1 MNKLKEISLIIPSKN
16 AESKLTQLLECISD
30 WVVIPNEIIIID
42 SSLEKYQISKN
53 FGRFVKESGIR
64 LIIIYKQNLYPG
76 HARNIGINSSTND
89 LLAFLD
95 TSTQPTSRWL
105 CSGINIMDLNK
116 SDGVWGSTYYQAS
129 KFNTKIFRA
138 CTYGELPIR
147 TFPGS
152 ILNKKIFNRCGLFIE
167 STRAGE
173 DGDWMSRA
181 DLQEINITTPEEI
194 LNYDQLNSMSIK
206 KLIKKWFR
214 NNMFG
219 AKLPFYKAH
228 KDFYYYVISFVAV
241 VIAFNWN
248 WILASWDEESNF
260 YIPNIT
266 KISIL
271 IILIIYIFMRGIF
284 LPRKKGVNLS
294 FIFPINFIF
303 IFLLSILLD
312 LTKALAFAYSK
323 FNR

>member
-1 MNKLKEISLIIPSKN
+1 MVIEVSLIIPSQN
-16 AESKLTQLLECISD
+16 ADTKLHELLRGIPD
-30 WVVIPNEIIIID
+30 WERIPNEIIIVD
-42 SSLEKYQISKN
+42 SSE
-53 FGRFVKESGIR
+53 KESIIPKDIELSINKLGID
-64 LIIIYKQNLYPG
+64 LLVLYENNLYPG
-76 HARNIGINSSTND
+76 HARNIGISSASNSV
-89 LLAFLD
+89 LAFLD
-95 TSTQPTSRWL
+95 TSTQPTSKWL
-105 CSGINIMDLNK
+105 
-116 SDGVWGSTYYQAS
+116 SDGLSLMKAKNSDGIWGKTYYQA
-129 KFNTKIFRA
+129 NTFSSKIFRA
-138 CTYGELPIR
+138 CTFGTKPIR

-181 DLQEINITTPEEI
+181 ELQEIDIVNPEEI

-214 NNMFG
+214 NNVFG

-228 KDFYYYVISFVAV
+228 KDLYYYVISFVAV

-248 WILASWDEESNF
+248 WILASWDEESIF
-260 YIPNIT
+260 FIPYIT

-284 LPRKKGVNLS
+284 LPRKKGVSLG

-303 IFLLSILLD
+303 IFLLSVLLD

-323 FNR
+323 LDR

>member
-1 MNKLKEISLIIPSKN
+1 
-16 AESKLTQLLECISD
+16 
-30 WVVIPNEIIIID
+30 
-42 SSLEKYQISKN
+42 
-53 FGRFVKESGIR
+53 
-64 LIIIYKQNLYPG
+64 
-76 HARNIGINSSTND
+76 
-89 LLAFLD
+89 
-95 TSTQPTSRWL
+95 
-105 CSGINIMDLNK
+105 
-116 SDGVWGSTYYQAS
+116 
-129 KFNTKIFRA
+129 
-138 CTYGELPIR
+138 
-147 TFPGS
+147 
-152 ILNKKIFNRCGLFIE
+152 
-167 STRAGE
+167 
-173 DGDWMSRA
+173 MSRA
-181 DLQEINITTPEEI
+181 DLQEINIATSEEI

-214 NNMFG
+214 NNVFG
-219 AKLPFYKAH
+219 AKLPFYRAH
-228 KDFYYYVISFVAV
+228 RDFYYYAISFVAV

-303 IFLLSILLD
+303 ICLLSALLD

>member
-1 MNKLKEISLIIPSKN
+1 MVIEVSLIIPSQN
-16 AESKLTQLLECISD
+16 ADTKLHELLSGIPNWER
-30 WVVIPNEIIIID
+30 IPNEIIIVD
-42 SSLEKYQISKN
+42 SSE
-53 FGRFVKESGIR
+53 KESIIPKDIELSIKKLGID
-64 LIIIYKQNLYPG
+64 LLVLYENNLYPG
-76 HARNIGINSSTND
+76 HARNIGISSASNSV
-89 LLAFLD
+89 LAFLD
-95 TSTQPTSRWL
+95 TSTQPTSKWL
-105 CSGINIMDLNK
+105 
-116 SDGVWGSTYYQAS
+116 SDGLSLMKAKNSDGIWGKTYYQA
-129 KFNTKIFRA
+129 NTFSSKIFRA
-138 CTYGELPIR
+138 CTFGTKPIR

-181 DLQEINITTPEEI
+181 ELQEIDIVNPEEI

-219 AKLPFYKAH
+219 AKLPFYRAH
-228 KDFYYYVISFVAV
+228 RDFYYYAISFVAV

-248 WILASWDEESNF
+248 WILASWDEESIF
-260 YIPNIT
+260 FIPYIT

-284 LPRKKGVNLS
+284 LPKKKGVNLS

-312 LTKALAFAYSK
+312 LTKTLAFAYSK
-323 FNR
+323 FDR

>member
-1 MNKLKEISLIIPSKN
+1 MVIEVSLIIPSQN
-16 AESKLTQLLECISD
+16 ADIKLHELLRGIPNWER
-30 WVVIPNEIIIID
+30 VPNEIIIVD
-42 SSLEKYQISKN
+42 SSE
-53 FGRFVKESGIR
+53 KESIIPKDIELSINKLGID
-64 LIIIYKQNLYPG
+64 LLVLYENNLYPG
-76 HARNIGINSSTND
+76 HARNIGISSASNSV
-89 LLAFLD
+89 LAFLD
-95 TSTQPTSRWL
+95 TSTQPTSKWL
-105 CSGINIMDLNK
+105 
-116 SDGVWGSTYYQAS
+116 SDGLSLMKAKNSDGIWGKTYYQA
-129 KFNTKIFRA
+129 NTFSSKIFRA
-138 CTYGELPIR
+138 CTFGTKPIR

-181 DLQEINITTPEEI
+181 ELQEIDIVNPEEI

-219 AKLPFYKAH
+219 AKLPFYRAH
-228 KDFYYYVISFVAV
+228 RDFYYYAISFVAV

-248 WILASWDEESNF
+248 WILASWDEESIF
-260 YIPNIT
+260 FIPYIT

-284 LPRKKGVNLS
+284 LPKKKGVNLS

-312 LTKALAFAYSK
+312 LTKTLAFEYSK
-323 FNR
+323 FDR

>member
-16 AESKLTQLLECISD
+16 AESKLTQLLECISG

-53 FGRFVKESGIR
+53 FGRFVKKSGIR
-64 LIIIYKQNLYPG
+64 LIIIHKQNLYPG
-76 HARNIGINSSTND
+76 HARNIGIKSSTNA

-105 CSGINIMDLNK
+105 DSGISIMDLNK

-181 DLQEINITTPEEI
+181 DLQEINIATPEEI

-219 AKLPFYKAH
+219 AKLPFYRAH
-228 KDFYYYVISFVAV
+228 RDFYYYAISFVAV

-271 IILIIYIFMRGIF
+271 IILIIYIFTRGIL
-284 LPRKKGVNLS
+284 LPKKKGVHLS

-303 IFLLSILLD
+303 IFLLSVLLD

>member
-1 MNKLKEISLIIPSKN
+1 MVIEVSLIIPSQN
-16 AESKLTQLLECISD
+16 ADTKLHELLRGIPD
-30 WVVIPNEIIIID
+30 WERIPNEIIIVD
-42 SSLEKYQISKN
+42 SSE
-53 FGRFVKESGIR
+53 KESIIPKDIELSIKKLGID
-64 LIIIYKQNLYPG
+64 LLVLYENNLYPG
-76 HARNIGINSSTND
+76 HARNIGISSASNSV
-89 LLAFLD
+89 LAFLD
-95 TSTQPTSRWL
+95 TSTQPTSKWL
-105 CSGINIMDLNK
+105 
-116 SDGVWGSTYYQAS
+116 SDGLSLMKAKNSDGIWGKTYYQA
-129 KFNTKIFRA
+129 NTFSSKIFRA
-138 CTYGELPIR
+138 CTFGTKPIR

-181 DLQEINITTPEEI
+181 ELQEIDIVNPEEI

-219 AKLPFYKAH
+219 AKLPFYRAH
-228 KDFYYYVISFVAV
+228 RDFYYYAISFVAV

-248 WILASWDEESNF
+248 WILASWDEESIF
-260 YIPNIT
+260 FIPYIT

-284 LPRKKGVNLS
+284 LPKKKGVNLS

-303 IFLLSILLD
+303 IFLLSVLLD

-323 FNR
+323 FDR

>member
-1 MNKLKEISLIIPSKN
+1 MVIEVSLIIPSQN
-16 AESKLTQLLECISD
+16 ADTKLHELLRGIPD
-30 WVVIPNEIIIID
+30 WERIPNEIIIVD
-42 SSLEKYQISKN
+42 SSE
-53 FGRFVKESGIR
+53 KESIIPKDIELSIKKLGID
-64 LIIIYKQNLYPG
+64 LLVLYENNLYPG
-76 HARNIGINSSTND
+76 HARNIGISSASNSV
-89 LLAFLD
+89 LAFLD
-95 TSTQPTSRWL
+95 TSTQPTSKWL
-105 CSGINIMDLNK
+105 
-116 SDGVWGSTYYQAS
+116 SDGLSLMKAKNSDGIWGKTYYQA
-129 KFNTKIFRA
+129 NTFSSKIFRA
-138 CTYGELPIR
+138 CTFGTKPIR

-181 DLQEINITTPEEI
+181 ELQEIDIVNPEEI

-219 AKLPFYKAH
+219 AKLPFYRAH
-228 KDFYYYVISFVAV
+228 RDFYYYAISFVAV

-248 WILASWDEESNF
+248 WILASWDEESIF
-260 YIPNIT
+260 FIPYIT

-284 LPRKKGVNLS
+284 LPKKKGVNLS

-303 IFLLSILLD
+303 IFLLSVLLD

-323 FNR
+323 LDR

>member
-1 MNKLKEISLIIPSKN
+1 MIKEVSLVIPSQN
-16 AESKLTQLLECISD
+16 AEIELKQLLRSIPNWEA
-30 WVVIPNEIIIID
+30 IPNEIIIVD
-42 SSLEKYQISKN
+42 SSENKLLIPEDFKLFTKKLN
-53 FGRFVKESGIR
+53 IR
-64 LIIIYKQNLYPG
+64 LLIIYEKDLYPG
-76 HARNIGINSSTND
+76 HARNVGISNSKNT

-95 TSTQPTSRWL
+95 TSTFPSNKWL
-105 CSGINIMDLNK
+105 SSGLNLINIKNNE
-116 SDGVWGSTYYQAS
+116 GVWGNTLYQADTFTS
-129 KFNTKIFRA
+129 KIFRA
-138 CTYGELPIR
+138 CTFGEKPIR

-152 ILNKKIFNRCGLFIE
+152 IFNKNIFDRCGLFIE
-167 STRAGE
+167 TTRAGE

-181 DLQEINITTPEEI
+181 ELHEIKISSPEEVLSYDK
-194 LNYDQLNSMSIK
+194 LNFMSIK

-219 AKLPFYKAH
+219 AKLPFYRAH
-228 KDFYYYVISFVAV
+228 RDFYYYAISFVAV

-248 WILASWDEESNF
+248 WILASWDEQSIF

-294 FIFPINFIF
+294 FVFPINFIF
-303 IFLLSILLD
+303 IFLLSVLLD

-323 FNR
+323 LTNN

>member
-1 MNKLKEISLIIPSKN
+1 MAIEVSLIIPSQN
-16 AESKLTQLLECISD
+16 ADTKLHELLSGIPNWER
-30 WVVIPNEIIIID
+30 IPNEIIIVD
-42 SSLEKYQISKN
+42 SSE
-53 FGRFVKESGIR
+53 KESIIPKDIELSIKKLGID
-64 LIIIYKQNLYPG
+64 LLVLYENNLYPG
-76 HARNIGINSSTND
+76 HARNIGISSASNSV
-89 LLAFLD
+89 LAFLD
-95 TSTQPTSRWL
+95 TSTQPTSKWL
-105 CSGINIMDLNK
+105 
-116 SDGVWGSTYYQAS
+116 SDGLSLMKAKNSDGIWGKTYYQA
-129 KFNTKIFRA
+129 NTFSSKIFRA
-138 CTYGELPIR
+138 CTFGTKPIR

-181 DLQEINITTPEEI
+181 ELQEIDIVNPEEI

-219 AKLPFYKAH
+219 AKLPFYRAH
-228 KDFYYYVISFVAV
+228 RDFYYYAISFVAV

-248 WILASWDEESNF
+248 WILASWDEESIF
-260 YIPNIT
+260 FIPYIT

-284 LPRKKGVNLS
+284 LPKKKGVNLS

-312 LTKALAFAYSK
+312 LTKTLAFAYSK
-323 FNR
+323 FDR

>member
-1 MNKLKEISLIIPSKN
+1 MVIEVSLIIPSQN
-16 AESKLTQLLECISD
+16 ADTKLHELLRGIPD
-30 WVVIPNEIIIID
+30 WERIPNEIIIVD
-42 SSLEKYQISKN
+42 SSE
-53 FGRFVKESGIR
+53 KESIIPKDIELSINKLGID
-64 LIIIYKQNLYPG
+64 LLVLYENNLYPG
-76 HARNIGINSSTND
+76 HARNIGISSASNSV
-89 LLAFLD
+89 LAFLD
-95 TSTQPTSRWL
+95 TSTQPTSKWL
-105 CSGINIMDLNK
+105 
-116 SDGVWGSTYYQAS
+116 SDGLSLMKAKNSDGIWGKTYYQA
-129 KFNTKIFRA
+129 NTFSSKIFRA
-138 CTYGELPIR
+138 CTFGTKPIR

-181 DLQEINITTPEEI
+181 ELQEIDIVNPEEI

-219 AKLPFYKAH
+219 AKLPFYRAH
-228 KDFYYYVISFVAV
+228 RDFYYYAISFVAV

-248 WILASWDEESNF
+248 WILASWDEESIF
-260 YIPNIT
+260 FIPYIT

-284 LPRKKGVNLS
+284 LPRKKGVSLG

-303 IFLLSILLD
+303 IFLLSVLLD

-323 FNR
+323 LDR

>member
-1 MNKLKEISLIIPSKN
+1 MIKEVSLVIPSQN
-16 AESKLTQLLECISD
+16 AEIELQQLLRSIPNWEA
-30 WVVIPNEIIIID
+30 IPNEIVIVD
-42 SSLEKYQISKN
+42 SSENKLLIPEDFKLFTKKLN
-53 FGRFVKESGIR
+53 IR
-64 LIIIYKQNLYPG
+64 LLIIYEKDLYPG
-76 HARNIGINSSTND
+76 HARNVGISNSKNT

-95 TSTQPTSRWL
+95 TSTFPSNKWL
-105 CSGINIMDLNK
+105 SSGLNLINIKNNE
-116 SDGVWGSTYYQAS
+116 GVWGNTLYQADTFTS
-129 KFNTKIFRA
+129 KIFRA
-138 CTYGELPIR
+138 CTFGEKPIR

-152 ILNKKIFNRCGLFIE
+152 IFNKNIFDRCGLFIE
-167 STRAGE
+167 TTRAGE

-181 DLQEINITTPEEI
+181 ELHEIKISSPEEVLSYDK
-194 LNYDQLNSMSIK
+194 LNFMSIK

-219 AKLPFYKAH
+219 AKLPFYRAH
-228 KDFYYYVISFVAV
+228 RDFYYYAISFVAV

-248 WILASWDEESNF
+248 WILASWDEESIF

-294 FIFPINFIF
+294 FVFPINFIF
-303 IFLLSILLD
+303 IFLLSVLLD

-323 FNR
+323 LTNN

>member
-1 MNKLKEISLIIPSKN
+1 MVIEVSLIIPSQN
-16 AESKLTQLLECISD
+16 ADTKLHELLRGIPD
-30 WVVIPNEIIIID
+30 WERIPNEIIIVD
-42 SSLEKYQISKN
+42 SSE
-53 FGRFVKESGIR
+53 KESIIPKDIELSIKKLGID
-64 LIIIYKQNLYPG
+64 LLVLYENNLYPG
-76 HARNIGINSSTND
+76 HARNIGISSASNSV
-89 LLAFLD
+89 LAFLD
-95 TSTQPTSRWL
+95 TSTQPTSKWL
-105 CSGINIMDLNK
+105 
-116 SDGVWGSTYYQAS
+116 SDGLSLMKAKNSDGIWGKTYYQA
-129 KFNTKIFRA
+129 NTFSSKIFRA
-138 CTYGELPIR
+138 CTFGTKPIR

-181 DLQEINITTPEEI
+181 ELQEIDIVNPEEI

-219 AKLPFYKAH
+219 AKLPFYRAH
-228 KDFYYYVISFVAV
+228 RDFYYYAISFVAV

-248 WILASWDEESNF
+248 WILASWDEESIF
-260 YIPNIT
+260 FIPYIT

-284 LPRKKGVNLS
+284 LPKKKGVNLS

-303 IFLLSILLD
+303 IFLLSLLLD

-323 FNR
+323 FDR

>member
-1 MNKLKEISLIIPSKN
+1 MVIEVSLIIPSQN
-16 AESKLTQLLECISD
+16 ADTKLHELLRGIPD
-30 WVVIPNEIIIID
+30 WERIPNEIIIVD
-42 SSLEKYQISKN
+42 SSE
-53 FGRFVKESGIR
+53 KESIIPKDIELSINKLGID
-64 LIIIYKQNLYPG
+64 LLVLYENNLYPG
-76 HARNIGINSSTND
+76 HARNIGISSASNS

-95 TSTQPTSRWL
+95 TSTQPTSKWL
-105 CSGINIMDLNK
+105 
-116 SDGVWGSTYYQAS
+116 SDGLSLMKAKNSDGIWGKTYYQA
-129 KFNTKIFRA
+129 NTFSSKIFRA
-138 CTYGELPIR
+138 CTFGTKPIR

-181 DLQEINITTPEEI
+181 ELQEIDIVNPEEI

-219 AKLPFYKAH
+219 AKLPFYRAH
-228 KDFYYYVISFVAV
+228 RDFYYYAISFVAV

-248 WILASWDEESNF
+248 WILASWDEESIF

-284 LPRKKGVNLS
+284 LPQKKGVNLS

-303 IFLLSILLD
+303 IFLLSVLLD

-323 FNR
+323 FDR

>member
-1 MNKLKEISLIIPSKN
+1 MVIEVSLIIPSQN
-16 AESKLTQLLECISD
+16 ADTKLHELLRGIPD
-30 WVVIPNEIIIID
+30 WERIPNEIIIVD
-42 SSLEKYQISKN
+42 SSE
-53 FGRFVKESGIR
+53 KESIIPKDIELSIKKLGID
-64 LIIIYKQNLYPG
+64 LLVLYENNLYPG
-76 HARNIGINSSTND
+76 HARNIGISSESNS
-89 LLAFLD
+89 LLAFPD
-95 TSTQPTSRWL
+95 TSTQPTSKWL
-105 CSGINIMDLNK
+105 
-116 SDGVWGSTYYQAS
+116 SDGLSLMKAKNSDGIWGKTYYQA
-129 KFNTKIFRA
+129 NTFSSKIFRA
-138 CTYGELPIR
+138 CTFGTKPIR

-181 DLQEINITTPEEI
+181 ELQEIDIVNPEEI

-219 AKLPFYKAH
+219 AKLPFYRAH
-228 KDFYYYVISFVAV
+228 RDFYYYAISFVAV

-248 WILASWDEESNF
+248 WILASWDEESIF
-260 YIPNIT
+260 FIPYIT

-284 LPRKKGVNLS
+284 LPKKKGVNLS

-303 IFLLSILLD
+303 IFLLSVLLD

-323 FNR
+323 FDR

>member
-1 MNKLKEISLIIPSKN
+1 MITEVSLIIPSQN
-16 AESKLTQLLECISD
+16 ADTKLNQLLRGIPD
-30 WVVIPNEIIIID
+30 WERIPNEIIIVD
-42 SSLEKYQISKN
+42 SSENKSIVPKDIELLIKKL
-53 FGRFVKESGIR
+53 GIDLL
-64 LIIIYKQNLYPG
+64 LIYENNLYPG
-76 HARNIGINSSTND
+76 HARNIGISNASNSI
-89 LLAFLD
+89 LAFLD
-95 TSTQPTSRWL
+95 TSTQPNSKWL
-105 CSGINIMDLNK
+105 SSGLNLMK
-116 SDGVWGSTYYQAS
+116 AKNSDGVWGKTYYQA
-129 KFNTKIFRA
+129 NTFSSKIFRA
-138 CTYGELPIR
+138 CTFGTKPIR

-167 STRAGE
+167 NTRAGE

-181 DLQEINITTPEEI
+181 ELQEINIATPEEI

-219 AKLPFYKAH
+219 AKLPFYRAH
-228 KDFYYYVISFVAV
+228 RDFYYYAISFVAV

-248 WILASWDEESNF
+248 WILASWDEESIF

-284 LPRKKGVNLS
+284 LPRKKGVSLG

-303 IFLLSILLD
+303 IFLLSVLLD

-323 FNR
+323 LDR

>member
-1 MNKLKEISLIIPSKN
+1 MVIEVSLIIPSQN
-16 AESKLTQLLECISD
+16 ADTKLHELLRGIPD
-30 WVVIPNEIIIID
+30 WERIPNEIIIVD
-42 SSLEKYQISKN
+42 SSE
-53 FGRFVKESGIR
+53 KESIIPKDIELSINKLGID
-64 LIIIYKQNLYPG
+64 LLVLYENNLYPG
-76 HARNIGINSSTND
+76 HARNIGISSASNS

-95 TSTQPTSRWL
+95 TSTQPTSKWL
-105 CSGINIMDLNK
+105 
-116 SDGVWGSTYYQAS
+116 SDGLSLMKAKNSDGIWGKTYYQA
-129 KFNTKIFRA
+129 NTFSSKIFRA
-138 CTYGELPIR
+138 CTFGTKPIR

-181 DLQEINITTPEEI
+181 ELQEIDIVNPEEI

-219 AKLPFYKAH
+219 AKLPFYRAH
-228 KDFYYYVISFVAV
+228 RDFYYYAISFVAV

-248 WILASWDEESNF
+248 WILASWDEESIF

-284 LPRKKGVNLS
+284 LPQKKGVNLS

-312 LTKALAFAYSK
+312 LTKTLAFAYSK
-323 FNR
+323 FDR

>member
-1 MNKLKEISLIIPSKN
+1 MVIEVSLIIPSQN
-16 AESKLTQLLECISD
+16 ADTKLHELLRGIPD
-30 WVVIPNEIIIID
+30 WERIPNEIIIVD
-42 SSLEKYQISKN
+42 SSE
-53 FGRFVKESGIR
+53 KESIIPKDIELSINKLGID
-64 LIIIYKQNLYPG
+64 LLVLYENNLYPG
-76 HARNIGINSSTND
+76 HARNIGISGASNSV
-89 LLAFLD
+89 LAFLD
-95 TSTQPTSRWL
+95 TSTQPTSKWL
-105 CSGINIMDLNK
+105 
-116 SDGVWGSTYYQAS
+116 SDGLSLMKAKNSDGIWGKTYYQA
-129 KFNTKIFRA
+129 NTFSSKIFRA
-138 CTYGELPIR
+138 CTFGTKPIR

-167 STRAGE
+167 SRAE
-173 DGDWMSRA
+173 
-181 DLQEINITTPEEI
+181 LQEIDIVNPEEI

-219 AKLPFYKAH
+219 AKLPFYRAH
-228 KDFYYYVISFVAV
+228 RDFYYYAISFVAV

-248 WILASWDEESNF
+248 WILASWDEESIF

-284 LPRKKGVNLS
+284 LPQKKGVNLS

-303 IFLLSILLD
+303 IFLLSVLLD

-323 FNR
+323 FDR